1 MALLTLPMPDPMVFA
16 RVRRIGLYPNQAG
29 LLSAPFAV
37 EFLLYQ
43 AG

>member
-1 MALLTLPMPDPMVFA
+1 MADPLIFA
-16 RVRRIGLYPNQAG
+16 RVRRIGLYPNELG

-37 EFLLYQ
+37 EFLFYQ